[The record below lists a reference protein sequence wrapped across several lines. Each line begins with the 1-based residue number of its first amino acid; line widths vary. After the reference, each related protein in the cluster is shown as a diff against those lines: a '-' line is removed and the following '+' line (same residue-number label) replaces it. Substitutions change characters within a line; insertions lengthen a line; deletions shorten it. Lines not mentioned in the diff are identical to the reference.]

1 MKISVGFALIA
12 TLISSANAVS
22 EWGQCDG
29 IGYGTKAC
37 DSGLVCVYIN
47 DWYSQCQKGTSTSTR
62 QSSSSTTTRPTS
74 SNPPT
79 STVASSTT
87 SGSTSTATG
96 LGARMKAKGRLYFGT
111 CADSG
116 TLSNTQNSNII
127 KAQFNQ
133 LTPENSM
140 KWDTI
145 ESSQNNFN
153 FNGGNTLVNFA
164 QSIGAYVRGHTFVWH
179 SQLPSWVSSISNSAT
194 LTSVI
199 QNHIT
204 KEGGQWK
211 GKIYAW
217 DVCNE
222 ILNED
227 GSMRSSVFYNV
238 LGENFVSI
246 AYNQARSVDP
256 NAKLYIND
264 YNLDSA
270 SYGKTTGMVSRVKK
284 WKAAGV
290 PIDGI
295 GSQAHLSSGG
305 AGGVQAALAALAGTG
320 VSEVAITE
328 LDIAGGG
335 ANDYATAVKACLA
348 VSTCVGIT
356 VWGVSD
362 KDSWRSSTTP
372 LLYDSNY
379 QPKAA
384 FTAVMNAL
392 A

>member
-1 MKISVGFALIA
+1 MKTSVGLVFLA
-12 TLISSANAVS
+12 TLIYHPSVVLGVA
-22 EWGQCDG
+22 EWGQCG
-29 IGYGTKAC
+29 GLTYTGSKTC
-37 DSGLVCVYIN
+37 DAGLVCTYQN
-47 DWYSQCQKGTSTSTR
+47 DYYSQCLKGSST
-62 QSSSSTTTRPTS
+62 QPASSSSSSSRPATSTTT
-74 SNPPT
+74 
-79 STVASSTT
+79 SST
-87 SGSTSTATG
+87 GTATGG
-96 LGARMKAKGRLYFGT
+96 LGARMKAKGKKYFGT
-111 CADSG
+111 CADAG
-116 TLSNTQNSNII
+116 TLSNTANANII

-140 KWDTI
+140 KWDST

-179 SQLPSWVSSISNSAT
+179 GQLPSWVSSISSSST

-199 QNHIT
+199 QNHIS
-204 KEGGQWK
+204 KEGSQWK
-211 GKIYAW
+211 GNIYAW

-246 AYNQARSVDP
+246 AFNQARSTDP
-256 NAKLYIND
+256 NARLYIND

-270 SYGKTTGMVSRVKK
+270 SYGKVTGMVSRVKK

-295 GSQAHLSSGG
+295 GSQSHLG
-305 AGGVQAALAALAGTG
+305 AGGGGGTQGALTALAGAG
-320 VSEVAITE
+320 VSEVALTE
-328 LDIAGGG
+328 LDIAGAA
-335 ANDYATAVKACLA
+335 ANDYVTVVKACLA
-348 VSTCVGIT
+348 VSACVGIT

-362 KDSWRSSTTP
+362 KDSWRSSSSP
-372 LLYDSNY
+372 LLYDTNY

-384 FTAVMNAL
+384 YSAVLNAL

>member
-1 MKISVGFALIA
+1 MVKLSVGLAVLA
-12 TLISSANAVS
+12 TLLAEVQAVP
-22 EWGQCDG
+22 EWGQCG
-29 IGYGTKAC
+29 GLNYTGSKTC
-37 DSGLVCVYIN
+37 DAGLTCVYSN
-47 DWYSQCQKGTSTSTR
+47 DL
-62 QSSSSTTTRPTS
+62 
-74 SNPPT
+74 
-79 STVASSTT
+79 VLASS
-87 SGSTSTATG
+87 
-96 LGARMKAKGRLYFGT
+96 
-111 CADSG
+111 DSS
-116 TLSNTQNSNII
+116 LLNNANNAAIL

-164 QSIGAYVRGHTFVWH
+164 QTNNMIVRGHTFVWH
-179 SQLPSWVSSISNSAT
+179 SQCVLYHFYTPKSFRTALPMTPAEDEATGVVWAILVQDANNVKTPADFRAGSST

-199 QNHIT
+199 QNHIAKT
-204 KEGGQWK
+204 GGQWK

-238 LGENFVSI
+238 LGNNFVSI
-246 AYNQARSVDP
+246 AYAAAKSADP

-264 YNLDSA
+264 YNLDTA
-270 SYGKTTGMVSRVKK
+270 SYAKVTGMVSKVKS
-284 WKAAGV
+284 WKQSGV

-295 GSQAHLSSGG
+295 GSQGHLSAGG
-305 AGGVQAALAALAGTG
+305 AGGLQGALSALAGAG

-328 LDIAGGG
+328 LDIAQAG

-348 VSTCVGIT
+348 VSACVGIT
-356 VWGVSD
+356 VWGVRD
-362 KDSWRSSTTP
+362 PDSWRASTNP
-372 LLYDSNY
+372 LLFDSNY

-384 FTAVMNAL
+384 YTAVLNAL